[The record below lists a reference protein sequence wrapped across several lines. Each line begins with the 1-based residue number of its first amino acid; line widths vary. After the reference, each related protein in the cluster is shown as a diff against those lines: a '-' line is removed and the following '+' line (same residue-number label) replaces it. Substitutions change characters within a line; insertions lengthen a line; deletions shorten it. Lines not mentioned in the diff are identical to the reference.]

1 MADTTDTTRDDAGGP
16 RSGEA
21 MNASELEIWF
31 VREVLP
37 LEAALMQFLQHHWRD
52 RTDVEDLLQDV
63 YVRIYE
69 AALKEIPDR
78 PRKFVFATAR
88 NLLIDR
94 ARRTQ
99 IIPIEAMPDLDVL
112 DIALDVPSPERNAI
126 ARDELR
132 RLQEALD
139 RLPPRNREA
148 VVLARIEGLTG
159 REISQRMGLAEA
171 TVSHHL
177 SNGIAALA
185 DMLYGDAAKDGGR
198 K

>member
-1 MADTTDTTRDDAGGP
+1 MTETPDSKRDTADP
-16 RSGEA
+16 RSAA
-21 MNASELEIWF
+21 MTASDVDVWF
-31 VREVLP
+31 AREVLP
-37 LEAALMQFLQHHWRD
+37 LEAALMQFLQHHWRN
-52 RTDVEDLLQDV
+52 RSDVEDLVQDV
-63 YVRIYE
+63 YVRLYE
-69 AALKEIPDR
+69 AAQKEIPEH
-78 PRKFVFATAR
+78 PRKFLFTTAR

-94 ARRTQ
+94 ARRAQ
-99 IIPIEAMPDLDVL
+99 IIPIEALPDPETL
-112 DIALDVPSPERNAI
+112 DIAVDTPGPERNAI

-139 RLPPRNREA
+139 RLPARNREA

-185 DMLYGDAAKDGGR
+185 DMLYGDTTKEGG

>member
-1 MADTTDTTRDDAGGP
+1 MT
-16 RSGEA
+16 
-21 MNASELEIWF
+21 ASDVDVWF
-31 VREVLP
+31 AREVLP
-37 LEAALMQFLQHHWRD
+37 LEAALMQFLQHHWRN
-52 RTDVEDLLQDV
+52 RNDVEDLVQDV

-69 AALKEIPDR
+69 AAQKEIPEH
-78 PRKFVFATAR
+78 PRKFLFTAAR

-94 ARRTQ
+94 ARRAQ
-99 IIPIEAMPDLDVL
+99 IIPIEALPDPETL
-112 DIALDVPSPERNAI
+112 DIAVDTPGPERNAI

-139 RLPPRNREA
+139 RLPARNREA

-185 DMLYGDAAKDGGR
+185 DMLYGDAPKDGG

>member
-1 MADTTDTTRDDAGGP
+1 MTETPDSNRDTADPRRAAMTAFDVDA
-16 RSGEA
+16 
-21 MNASELEIWF
+21 WF
-31 VREVLP
+31 AREVLP
-37 LEAALMQFLQHHWRD
+37 LEAALMQFLQHHWRN
-52 RTDVEDLLQDV
+52 RSDVEDLVQDV

-69 AALKEIPDR
+69 AAQKEIPQH
-78 PRKFVFATAR
+78 PRKFLFTTAR

-94 ARRTQ
+94 ARRAQ
-99 IIPIEAMPDLDVL
+99 IIPIEALPDPETL
-112 DIALDVPSPERNAI
+112 DIALDTPGPERNAI

-139 RLPPRNREA
+139 RLPAKNREA

-177 SNGIAALA
+177 SNGVAALA
-185 DMLYGDAAKDGGR
+185 DMLYGDAQKEGG

>member
-1 MADTTDTTRDDAGGP
+1 MTETPDSKRDTADP
-16 RSGEA
+16 RSAA
-21 MNASELEIWF
+21 MTASAVDAWF
-31 VREVLP
+31 AREVLP
-37 LEAALMQFLQHHWRD
+37 LEAALMQFLQYHWRN
-52 RTDVEDLLQDV
+52 RSDVEDLVQDV

-69 AALKEIPDR
+69 AAQKEIPEH
-78 PRKFVFATAR
+78 PRKFLFTTAR

-94 ARRTQ
+94 ARRAQ
-99 IIPIEAMPDLDVL
+99 IIPIEALPDPETL
-112 DIALDVPSPERNAI
+112 DIAVDTPGPERNAI

-139 RLPPRNREA
+139 RLPARNREA

-185 DMLYGDAAKDGGR
+185 DMLYGDTTKEGG

>member
-1 MADTTDTTRDDAGGP
+1 MTETPDSKRDTADP
-16 RSGEA
+16 RSAA
-21 MNASELEIWF
+21 MTASDVDVWF
-31 VREVLP
+31 AREVLP
-37 LEAALMQFLQHHWRD
+37 LEAALMQFLQHHWRN
-52 RTDVEDLLQDV
+52 RSDVEDLVQDV
-63 YVRIYE
+63 YVRLYE
-69 AALKEIPDR
+69 AAQKQIPEH
-78 PRKFVFATAR
+78 PRRFLFTTAR

-94 ARRTQ
+94 ARRAQ
-99 IIPIEAMPDLDVL
+99 IIPIEALPDLD
-112 DIALDVPSPERNAI
+112 ALDVALDTPGPERNAI

-139 RLPPRNREA
+139 CLPPRNREA

-185 DMLYGDAAKDGGR
+185 DMLYGDAPKDGAN

>member
-1 MADTTDTTRDDAGGP
+1 MEKPGPQRDTTDPRDPGA
-16 RSGEA
+16 A
-21 MNASELEIWF
+21 MTASEVDQWF
-31 VREVLP
+31 AREVLP
-37 LEAALMQFLQHHWRD
+37 LEAALMQFLQHHWRN
-52 RTDVEDLLQDV
+52 RTDVEDLVQDV

-69 AALKEIPDR
+69 SAQKQLPER
-78 PRKFVFATAR
+78 PRHFVFTTAR

-94 ARRTQ
+94 ARRAQ
-99 IIPIEAMPDLDVL
+99 IIPIEALPDADTL
-112 DIALDVPSPERNAI
+112 DIALDTPSPERNAI

-132 RLQEALD
+132 RLQDALD

-159 REISQRMGLAEA
+159 REIAARMGLAEA

-185 DMLYGDAAKDGGR
+185 DMLYGDTTKDAGP

>member
-1 MADTTDTTRDDAGGP
+1 MTETPDSKRDTADP
-16 RSGEA
+16 RSAA
-21 MNASELEIWF
+21 MTASDVDVWF
-31 VREVLP
+31 AREVLP
-37 LEAALMQFLQHHWRD
+37 LEAALMQFLQHHWRN
-52 RTDVEDLLQDV
+52 RSDVEDLVQDV

-69 AALKEIPDR
+69 AAQKEIPEH
-78 PRKFVFATAR
+78 PRKFLFTTAR

-94 ARRTQ
+94 ARRAQ
-99 IIPIEAMPDLDVL
+99 IIPIEALPDTETL
-112 DIALDVPSPERNAI
+112 DIAVDTPGPERNAI

-139 RLPPRNREA
+139 RLPARNREV

-185 DMLYGDAAKDGGR
+185 DMLYGDTTKEGG

>member
-1 MADTTDTTRDDAGGP
+1 MTETPDSTRETADP
-16 RSGEA
+16 RSAA
-21 MNASELEIWF
+21 MTASDVDVWF
-31 VREVLP
+31 AREVLP
-37 LEAALMQFLQHHWRD
+37 LEAALMQFLQHHWRN
-52 RTDVEDLLQDV
+52 RSDVEDLVQDV

-69 AALKEIPDR
+69 AAQKEIPQH
-78 PRKFVFATAR
+78 PRKFLFTTAR

-94 ARRTQ
+94 ARRAQ
-99 IIPIEAMPDLDVL
+99 IIPIEALPDPETL
-112 DIALDVPSPERNAI
+112 DIALDTPGPERNAI

-139 RLPPRNREA
+139 RLPAKNREA

-177 SNGIAALA
+177 SNGVAALA
-185 DMLYGDAAKDGGR
+185 DMLYGDAQKEGG

>member
-1 MADTTDTTRDDAGGP
+1 MTETPDSKRDTADP
-16 RSGEA
+16 RSAA
-21 MNASELEIWF
+21 MTASDVDVWF
-31 VREVLP
+31 AREVLP
-37 LEAALMQFLQHHWRD
+37 LEAALMQFLQHHWRN
-52 RTDVEDLLQDV
+52 RSDVEDLVQDV
-63 YVRIYE
+63 YVRLYE
-69 AALKEIPDR
+69 SAQKEIPKH
-78 PRKFVFATAR
+78 PRKFLFTTAR

-94 ARRTQ
+94 ARRAQ
-99 IIPIEAMPDLDVL
+99 IIPIEALPDPETL
-112 DIALDVPSPERNAI
+112 DIAVDTPGPERNAI

-139 RLPPRNREA
+139 RLPARNREA

-185 DMLYGDAAKDGGR
+185 DMLYGDAPKDGG

>member
-1 MADTTDTTRDDAGGP
+1 MTETPDTRRDAADP
-16 RSGEA
+16 RLAGEA
-21 MNASELEIWF
+21 MTVSDVDVWF
-31 VREVLP
+31 AREVLP

-52 RTDVEDLLQDV
+52 RADVEDLVQDV

-78 PRKFVFATAR
+78 PRQFVFTTAR

>member
-1 MADTTDTTRDDAGGP
+1 MTETPDSKRDTADP
-16 RSGEA
+16 RSAA
-21 MNASELEIWF
+21 MTASDVDVWF
-31 VREVLP
+31 AREVLP
-37 LEAALMQFLQHHWRD
+37 LEAALMQFLQHHWRN
-52 RTDVEDLLQDV
+52 RSDVEDLVQDV
-63 YVRIYE
+63 YVRLYE
-69 AALKEIPDR
+69 SAQKEIPKH
-78 PRKFVFATAR
+78 PRKFLFTTAR

-94 ARRTQ
+94 ARRAQ
-99 IIPIEAMPDLDVL
+99 IIPIEALPDPETL
-112 DIALDVPSPERNAI
+112 DIAVDTPGPERNAI

-139 RLPPRNREA
+139 RLPARNREA

-185 DMLYGDAAKDGGR
+185 DMLYGDALKDGG

>member
-1 MADTTDTTRDDAGGP
+1 MTETPDSRRETAHS
-16 RSGEA
+16 RSA
-21 MNASELEIWF
+21 VMTASDVDVWF
-31 VREVLP
+31 AREVLP
-37 LEAALMQFLQHHWRD
+37 LEAALMQFLQHHWRN
-52 RTDVEDLLQDV
+52 RSDVEDLVQDV

-69 AALKEIPDR
+69 AAQREIPEH
-78 PRKFVFATAR
+78 PRKFLFTTAR

-94 ARRTQ
+94 ARRAQ
-99 IIPIEAMPDLDVL
+99 IISIEALPDPETL
-112 DIALDVPSPERNAI
+112 DIAVDTPGPERNAI

-139 RLPPRNREA
+139 RLPARNREA

-159 REISQRMGLAEA
+159 REISQRMGLSEA
-171 TVSHHL
+171 TISHHL

-185 DMLYGDAAKDGGR
+185 DMLYGDNGKEGG

>member
-1 MADTTDTTRDDAGGP
+1 MT
-16 RSGEA
+16 
-21 MNASELEIWF
+21 ASEVDVWFAREI
-31 VREVLP
+31 LP
-37 LEAALMQFLQHHWRD
+37 LEAALMQFLQHHWRN
-52 RTDVEDLLQDV
+52 RTDVEDLVQDV
-63 YVRIYE
+63 YVRLYE
-69 AALKEIPDR
+69 AAQKEIPTQ
-78 PRKFVFATAR
+78 PRRFLFTTAR

-94 ARRTQ
+94 ARRAQ
-99 IIPIEAMPDLDVL
+99 IIPIEALPDLDVL
-112 DIALDVPSPERNAI
+112 DVALDTPGPERNAI

-139 RLPPRNREA
+139 RLPARNREA

-159 REISQRMGLAEA
+159 REIASRMGLAEA

-185 DMLYGDAAKDGGR
+185 DMLYGDAPKDGGA

>member
-1 MADTTDTTRDDAGGP
+1 MTETPDSRRDNADPRDLRA
-16 RSGEA
+16 A
-21 MNASELEIWF
+21 MTASEVDVWF
-31 VREVLP
+31 AREVLP
-37 LEAALMQFLQHHWRD
+37 LEAALMQFLQHHWRN
-52 RTDVEDLLQDV
+52 RTDVEDLVQDV

-69 AALKEIPDR
+69 AAQKEIPDH
-78 PRKFVFATAR
+78 PRRFVFTTAR

-94 ARRTQ
+94 ARRAQ
-99 IIPIEAMPDLDVL
+99 IIPIEALPDADTF
-112 DIALDVPSPERNAI
+112 DIALDVPSPERSAI

-139 RLPPRNREA
+139 RLPARNREA
-148 VVLARIEGLTG
+148 VVLARVEGLTG

-177 SNGIAALA
+177 AKGIAALT
-185 DMLYGDAAKDGGR
+185 DMLYGDAPKDGGS